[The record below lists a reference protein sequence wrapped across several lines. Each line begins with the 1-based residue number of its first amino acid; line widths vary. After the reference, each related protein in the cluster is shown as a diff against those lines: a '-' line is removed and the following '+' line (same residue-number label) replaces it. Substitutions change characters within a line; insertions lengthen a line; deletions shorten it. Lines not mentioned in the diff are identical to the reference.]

1 MGRKKIWASALGTVA
16 LVLAGFWAIPR
27 LFPDLDW
34 GLNELN
40 QVAGIA
46 SLAVAAAALV
56 MTVWTSRSDAPSHD
70 GGEDAEGDSIEMDRV
85 RAQGAV
91 TGKAGPE
98 TASSGDRIRMRG
110 IRAGKD
116 VVGKKTT
123 QARRRPPR

>member
-1 MGRKKIWASALGTVA
+1 MGSKKIWASALGTVA

-27 LFPDLDW
+27 LFPGLDW

-56 MTVWTSRSDAPSHD
+56 MTVWTSGSDAPSHD

-85 RAQGAV
+85 RAQGSV

-98 TASSGDRIRMRG
+98 TTSSGDRIRMRG